1 VFVESVFPL
10 IDDVLNGYNATVFA
24 YGQTGTGKTHTME
37 GNIHQEGAEGIIP
50 RSVAALF
57 AGVAEAN
64 ESVEFTFKVSYVEI
78 YMEKIRDLLDPN
90 RLKNNLTVREDKT
103 NGIYIA
109 GVTEEYVTSFD
120 ELLQCMQ
127 SGAFNRATAATGM
140 NEGSSR
146 SHSVFTITVGQK
158 DLQTATSKNGKLVLV
173 SNILMYTRV
182 PCLCEIWPCGFFIA
196 RPYHP
201 PPAPLT
207 HTHTNTHFPT
217 HTLDIYL
224 HTG

>member
-1 VFVESVFPL
+1 MSGSQEEVFLESVYPL

-57 AGVAEAN
+57 AGVEEAE
-64 ESVEFTFKVSYVEI
+64 ETIEFTFKVSYVEI

-90 RLKNNLTVREDKT
+90 RLKNNLTVREDKSL
-103 NGIYIA
+103 GIYIA

-158 DLQTATSKNGKLVLV
+158 DLQSATSKNGKLVLV
-173 SNILMYTRV
+173 R
-182 PCLCEIWPCGFFIA
+182 
-196 RPYHP
+196 R
-201 PPAPLT
+201 
-207 HTHTNTHFPT
+207 
-217 HTLDIYL
+217 YL
-224 HTG
+224 ASLVSFVCRT